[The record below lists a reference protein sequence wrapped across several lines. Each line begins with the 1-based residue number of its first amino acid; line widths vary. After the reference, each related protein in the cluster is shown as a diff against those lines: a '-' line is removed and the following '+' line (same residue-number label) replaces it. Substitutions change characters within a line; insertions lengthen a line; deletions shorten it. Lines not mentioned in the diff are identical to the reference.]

1 MFHPEFHLQKSIIDY
16 LAMFGRRDVFYFHPF
31 NKASSPR
38 EGKMAKL
45 MGVVAGVPD
54 LIFFQD
60 GTTWCLELKVEG
72 GKLSDAQ
79 KETIPIIE
87 HCGIDVEIAYG
98 FKDALRILEKRG
110 VLR

>member
-1 MFHPEFHLQKSIIDY
+1 MSHPEFQLQKT
-16 LAMFGRRDVFYFHPF
+16 LVEHLNLCARKGVFYFHPF

-54 LIFFQD
+54 LIFFQN
-60 GTTWCLELKVEG
+60 GTAWCLELKIEG

-79 KETIPIIE
+79 KETIPVIE
-87 HCGIDVEIAYG
+87 HCGIDVEVAYG
-98 FKDALRILEKRG
+98 FKDALRILKKRG
-110 VLR
+110 VLS